1 MKWFF
6 IFSILSLST
15 LLVIRPVKVELN
27 QVQALPQEG
36 MRIDAE
42 KLRRENQMLHRMLK
56 QCDSYDTKVIKRW

>member
-42 KLRRENQMLHRMLK
+42 KLRRENQMLQQMLK
-56 QCDSYDTKVIKRW
+56 QCDSYDTKVLKKW

>member
-15 LLVIRPVKVELN
+15 LFVIRPVKVELN

-42 KLRRENQMLHRMLK
+42 KLRRENQMLQQMLK
-56 QCDSYDTKVIKRW
+56 QCDSYDTKVLKRW

>member
-27 QVQALPQEG
+27 QAQALPQEG

-42 KLRRENQMLHRMLK
+42 KLRRENQMLQQMLK
-56 QCDSYDTKVIKRW
+56 QCDSYDTKVLKRW